1 MINPARA
8 VFVAF
13 SGLLLSQLSRAQN
26 LKDVPMSNQTA
37 AAQTIPEY
45 LVYRHFLA
53 WVLALDKKASAAREA
68 DPYKFAAPFSRARL
82 RNSDLDALKLEAKS
96 LDDSLRRVD
105 AEAKPLIAAFR
116 ENAKKA
122 AQSGQSLPP
131 VPPEIRQMQAKRTAI
146 MVQHMV
152 KLQSSLGSQAT
163 TQLNE
168 YLRHEFV
175 PHISLKALAK
185 PPSGSP
191 NARTPQAF
199 PGEGQ

>member
-1 MINPARA
+1 MLNPTRA
-8 VFVAF
+8 VFFAF
-13 SGLLLSQLSRAQN
+13 SGLLLSQLSPAQA
-26 LKDVPMSNQTA
+26 LKDVSMINHVAS
-37 AAQTIPEY
+37 AQNIPEY

-53 WVLALDKKASAAREA
+53 WVLVLEKKASAAREA

-96 LDDSLRRVD
+96 LDDNLRRVD

-152 KLQSSLGSQAT
+152 KLQSSLGSQT
-163 TQLNE
+163 TEQLNA

-175 PHISLKALAK
+175 PHISLKSLAK
-185 PPSGSP
+185 PPSGSLS
-191 NARTPQAF
+191 AGAPQAF
-199 PGEGQ
+199 SSERQ